1 MSGRAQLMWDEAV
14 TGYDFGPDHPM
25 DPVRLALTRRLVE
38 AFGLDRELDV
48 VAAKSA
54 GESTLRL
61 VHREDYIGA
70 VKAASADPRAAD
82 QSYGLGTLDDPAFA
96 GMHEVSALI
105 AGQSVGAAEAVWR
118 GGALHAVNFAGG
130 LHHAMPA
137 AASGFCIYNDA
148 SLAIAR
154 LLELGAERVAYVDV
168 DVHHGDGV
176 QAAFW
181 EDPRVLTISL
191 HEHPRTLFP
200 QTGWPEET
208 GAEGPAAGSAVNVAL
223 PAGTGDAGWLRAFHA
238 VVPELVAGF
247 RPQVLVTQHGADTHF
262 EDPLAHLAVSLD
274 AQRAVQ
280 VACHELAHEY
290 AGGRW
295 VALGGGGYA
304 VVDVVPRSWTHL
316 VGIAAGR
323 EVAPESMIPEGWR
336 QEVFAR
342 TRQLAPSRMTDG
354 RWPVEWREWEA
365 GYDPAD
371 RLDQAVLATRRAAFP
386 LRGLLA

>member
-1 MSGRAQLMWDEAV
+1 MSGRARLMWDERV

-25 DPVRLALTRRLVE
+25 DPVRLALTKDLVD
-38 AFGLDRELDV
+38 ALGLDRHVEV
-48 VAAKSA
+48 VAARAA

-61 VHREDYIGA
+61 VHREDYIAA
-70 VKAASADPRAAD
+70 VRAASADPAAAD
-82 QSYGLGTLDDPAFA
+82 AKYGLGTLDDPAFA

-118 GGALHAVNFAGG
+118 GEALHAVNFSGG

-137 AASGFCIYNDA
+137 GASGFCVYNDA
-148 SLAIAR
+148 ALAIAR
-154 LLELGAERVAYVDV
+154 LLELGAERVVYVDV

-208 GAEGPAAGSAVNVAL
+208 GARGAEGSAVNVAL

-238 VVPELVAGF
+238 VVPELVADF
-247 RPQVLVTQHGADTHF
+247 RPQVVVSQHGADTHF

-290 AGGRW
+290 ADGRW

-304 VVDVVPRSWTHL
+304 VVDVVPRSWAHL
-316 VGIAAGR
+316 VGVAAGR
-323 EVAPESMIPEGWR
+323 EVAPETVTPEGWR
-336 QEVFAR
+336 QKVYAR
-342 TRQLAPSRMTDG
+342 TRQLGPGRMTDG
-354 RWPVEWREWEA
+354 RWPVSYAGWDA

-386 LRGLLA
+386 LRGLLP